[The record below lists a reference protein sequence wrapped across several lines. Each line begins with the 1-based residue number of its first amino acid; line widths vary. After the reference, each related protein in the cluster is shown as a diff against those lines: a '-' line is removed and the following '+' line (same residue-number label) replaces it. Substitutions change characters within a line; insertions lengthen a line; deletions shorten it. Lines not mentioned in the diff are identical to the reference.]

1 MKFNFLNF
9 LNGEK
14 NKPYFQK
21 ILKVINNKDKH
32 IFPTQEL
39 LFNAFENF
47 DYDNLKIV
55 LLGQDPYHTKNVAD
69 SLAFS
74 TQKNNLKTPASLKNI
89 FKEIRNCYPDSKFLS
104 NNLSS

>member
-1 MKFNFLNF
+1 MKFNFKEYLQTQTHY
-9 LNGEK
+9 LKLIDEIYNGK
-14 NKPYFQK
+14 SIVYPP
-21 ILKVINNKDKH
+21 KDKV
-32 IFPTQEL
+32 FA
-39 LFNAFENF
+39 AFENF

-69 SLAFS
+69 GLAFS

>member
-1 MKFNFLNF
+1 MNTNEKERKKLNMKFNFLNF

-14 NKPYFQK
+14 NKTYFQK

-69 SLAFS
+69 GLAFS
-74 TQKNNLKTPASLKNI
+74 TQKK
-89 FKEIRNCYPDSKFLS
+89 
-104 NNLSS
+104 